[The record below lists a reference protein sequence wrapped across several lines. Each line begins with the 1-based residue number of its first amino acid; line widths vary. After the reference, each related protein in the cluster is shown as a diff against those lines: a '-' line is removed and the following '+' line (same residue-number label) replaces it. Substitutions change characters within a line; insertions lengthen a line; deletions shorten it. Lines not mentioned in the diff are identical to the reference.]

1 MGGSFRNTQ
10 ASAIIRCAA
19 SSHHSK
25 GYTSFPA
32 FGVPLSITLCFLRY
46 PLFKKDRLSD
56 PLADIAL
63 ATSACVPLFNSALF
77 AFFRGYSIPPGVS
90 CSITSPFTFHRSLFT
105 SPLPF
110 ASLREF
116 FDSYSRP
123 FAVSHSTPETVLSA
137 GHSIVYSSSTTF
149 FSFGLRSIFQVS
161 LPVSFSNSVGFGE
174 IWP

>member
-110 ASLREF
+110 APLR
-116 FDSYSRP
+116 
-123 FAVSHSTPETVLSA
+123 LC
-137 GHSIVYSSSTTF
+137 
-149 FSFGLRSIFQVS
+149 
-161 LPVSFSNSVGFGE
+161 VSFLTPIRVHSRLVIPLRRPSYPPATRLCTQVPPLSFRSG
-174 IWP
+174 